1 MTNPAVQY
9 QKVFKPGSQN
19 DMSLSVKFPVLFH
32 IRHPTSEARRFWFQA
47 HPPLSLFAM
56 PTGPDADHLERNRRD
71 SSQPVDITPSGDD
84 ASERGQSCLGIGRRE
99 SSSIR
104 DSSHDE
110 QYDAGASLPKE
121 PLARNDES
129 TKPSLTF
136 RGCKWTPNW
145 TSFLASRR
153 SCTSRT
159 TSDKT
164 TSRDYVP
171 WVLVGAGERGD
182 SVGKTVGGRSDSQ
195 LQSMSWLLKVLQQW
209 HFQQLIPRK
218 NMTRLVKRTSGI

>member
-19 DMSLSVKFPVLFH
+19 DMSLSVKFLVLMTKFH
-32 IRHPTSEARRFWFQA
+32 IRHPTSEARRFWFRA

-56 PTGPDADHLERNRRD
+56 PQGQMLTTLKGIAETLL
-71 SSQPVDITPSGDD
+71 SLLTLLPSGDD

-171 WVLVGAGERGD
+171 WVLAGAGERGD

-195 LQSMSWLLKVLQQW
+195 LQSMSWTAFPNGGFSKSS
-209 HFQQLIPRK
+209 
-218 NMTRLVKRTSGI
+218 NNGTSSSLSRGRI